1 MFISLYNIYTHMY
14 YVKMDIGKYYTH
26 TYIYIYWTYI
36 HRRSIFDAL
45 NEFQKSIENQIKN
58 QSRIVLKINRKN
70 GKI

>member
-26 TYIYIYWTYI
+26 TYIYWTYI

>member
-26 TYIYIYWTYI
+26 IYIYWTYI